1 MASIIRGG
9 CLLPKSARKKEFVT
23 FDSDNIQL
31 FFFFLFSF
39 TMAIIGFENVTR
51 EPEGKNE
58 MKKKAEKRCIGLTES
73 NSQKGR
79 PFKQQQQHTATD
91 SANFIL
97 VDTQVGSLV
106 GFRLI
111 SPWRDGR
118 NKRQLS
124 SSSCSPSAGRVGEE
138 IIIIR
143 STPTTTAGGADHCTA
158 LCCCCCCC
166 CSYISALNLLTAS

>member
-23 FDSDNIQL
+23 FDSDNVQL
-31 FFFFLFSF
+31 FFFSF
-39 TMAIIGFENVTR
+39 FFHDGNHRIRKRYPRTGGEKR
-51 EPEGKNE
+51 DEK
-58 MKKKAEKRCIGLTES
+58 KRCIGLTES

-166 CSYISALNLLTAS
+166 SYISALNLLTAS